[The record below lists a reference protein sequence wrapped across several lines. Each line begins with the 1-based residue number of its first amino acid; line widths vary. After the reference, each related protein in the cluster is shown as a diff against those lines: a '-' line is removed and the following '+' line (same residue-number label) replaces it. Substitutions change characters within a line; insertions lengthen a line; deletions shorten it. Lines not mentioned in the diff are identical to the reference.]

1 MYSYKKKT
9 AHGGAKK
16 PKNYYLKKEVDFLK
30 RLLQGSKKQ

>member
-9 AHGGAKK
+9 AHGGSK

>member
-16 PKNYYLKKEVDFLK
+16 PKNYYLKK
-30 RLLQGSKKQ
+30 GSRFFEKAPTGE